1 MPGSFRRSAVS
12 NRVMR
17 EIVRESVLAG
27 IVMALVLVF
36 TVQIQRSETPPT
48 PPAMLAFFAAPPPS
62 PGVTSKAMPTPS
74 FMSELDTA
82 AQELRGEPSPGAFKR
97 KLAHI
102 VGILGTIP
110 DSSPLH
116 FTKDDLIRLRELAEE
131 TVEAVE
137 RRIESGGDD
146 EKAQQQLAG
155 TVYEIRRRM
164 EAVEIWFRHFANEP

>member
-1 MPGSFRRSAVS
+1 LTGSFGRSAVS
-12 NRVMR
+12 NIVVR
-17 EIVRESVLAG
+17 EIVRESVLVG
-27 IVMALVLVF
+27 VVMALLLVF
-36 TVQIQRSETPPT
+36 TVQIQRSETPST
-48 PPAMLAFFAAPPPS
+48 PPAMLAFFAAPPPP
-62 PGVTSKAMPTPS
+62 PGVTSKGMPTPS
-74 FMSELDTA
+74 FMSDLDTA
-82 AQELRGEPSPGAFKR
+82 VQDLQVEASHRAFTH

-110 DSSPLH
+110 DASPLH
-116 FTKDDLIRLRELAEE
+116 FTKDDLVRLRELAEE

>member
-1 MPGSFRRSAVS
+1 LAGSFGRPAVS
-12 NRVMR
+12 NIVVRA
-17 EIVRESVLAG
+17 IVRESALVG
-27 IVMALVLVF
+27 IVMALLLVF
-36 TVQIQRSETPPT
+36 TVQIHRSETPPT
-48 PPAMLAFFAAPPPS
+48 PPAMLAFFAAPPP
-62 PGVTSKAMPTPS
+62 PLGVTSKAMPTPS

-82 AQELRGEPSPGAFKR
+82 AQELRGELRYGAFKR

-102 VGILGTIP
+102 VGMLGTIP

-116 FTKDDLIRLRELAEE
+116 FTKDDLTRLRELAEE

-146 EKAQQQLAG
+146 EKSQQQLAG

-164 EAVEIWFRHFANEP
+164 EAVEIWFQHFANQP